1 MKQLS
6 DEELITQ
13 SRQSGIEPA
22 SDPFLNEL
30 FSRHQRRVSLW
41 CLRYAGNR
49 EDAADLAQ
57 EILSRV
63 WRNLG
68 SYQGN
73 SKFTTWMYMVC
84 RNHCL
89 NHVKAKSHMPDLMK
103 ELVDVA
109 DTRSMG
115 MEEGLA
121 REEQVRLAQ
130 RWINESLEEIE
141 RKVVRLHFADGM
153 PVESITRLLGLTN
166 PSGAKAHLVS
176 ARRKLQES
184 ARRWKARYE
193 SARKQ

>member
-13 SRQSGIEPA
+13 SRQSGIAAA

-57 EILSRV
+57 EILARV
-63 WRNLG
+63 WRNLD

-73 SKFTTWMYMVC
+73 SKFTTWLYMVC

-89 NHVKAKSHMPDLMK
+89 NHVKAKSHEPDLLK
-103 ELVDVA
+103 EIIDIA
-109 DTRSMG
+109 DTRGTS

-130 RWINESLEEIE
+130 RWIADALDETE

-153 PVESITRLLGLTN
+153 PVEAITRLLGLQN

-193 SARKQ
+193 SARKH

>member
-1 MKQLS
+1 MQQLS

-13 SRQSGIEPA
+13 SRGSGLAAA
-22 SDPFLNEL
+22 SDPYLNEL

-57 EILSRV
+57 EILARV
-63 WRNLG
+63 WRNLD

-73 SKFTTWMYMVC
+73 SKFTTWLYMVC

-89 NHVKAKSHMPDLMK
+89 NHVKAKSHEPDVMK
-103 ELVDVA
+103 EIVDIA
-109 DTRSMG
+109 DTRG
-115 MEEGLA
+115 ANTEEGLA
-121 REEQVRLAQ
+121 REEHVRLAR
-130 RWINESLEEIE
+130 RWINDALDETE
-141 RKVVRLHFADGM
+141 RKVVRLHFGDGM
-153 PVESITRLLGLTN
+153 AVDAITRLLGLKN